1 MLYWKI
7 NLKMLNNHATVR
19 CLLVPLGAGQILI
32 PSAVVAE
39 VCPYSEH
46 ESVSDNQPNWM
57 LGIINWRHQRVPLLS
72 IEEALSLP
80 VASSVKKYSTVIL
93 YGLEST
99 QTMPFYAF
107 LSSEV
112 PRTLTVTEETLS
124 NLSAN
129 VRTGVVFK
137 VKVDKTETALLPD
150 LSYLENRL
158 KEFLVFS
165 QASK

>member
-1 MLYWKI
+1 
-7 NLKMLNNHATVR
+7 MLNNHATVR

-39 VCPYSEH
+39 VCPYSEP
-46 ESVSDNQPNWM
+46 ESDNQPNWM

-124 NLSAN
+124 NPNAN
-129 VRTGVVFK
+129 VGTGVVFK

-150 LSYLENRL
+150 LNYLENRL